1 MKGRLWPLVLVAGVL
16 LLTPGRALACLCVAP
31 GLPAE
36 EMARSAAVLA
46 GRVLRID
53 APRGGM
59 VSTGD
64 PVHVVF
70 QVERV
75 WKGPAVHN
83 LVIVTARHSVS
94 CGFPFEVGEEYL
106 VYARAAGGELH
117 TSICSRTAPLAAAA
131 VDLVALGPG
140 MAMVPAEAEPTAGR
154 WRAVLPLLLVAAAL
168 VAAAV
173 LIVRAA
179 RQVRRGGH

>member
-94 CGFPFEVGEEYL
+94 CGFPFEVGQEYL
-106 VYARAAGGELH
+106 VYARAVEGELH
-117 TSICSRTAPLAAAA
+117 TSICSRTAPLAAAGE
-131 VDLVALGPG
+131 DLAALGPG
-140 MAMVPAEAEPTAGR
+140 MAMAPAEAEP
-154 WRAVLPLLLVAAAL
+154 PAANAW
-168 VAAAV
+168 AAV
-173 LIVRAA
+173 PMILFAAGILAGAVITIRAA
-179 RQVRRGGH
+179 RQARSAKE

>member
-1 MKGRLWPLVLVAGVL
+1 MRRKLWLLVLVAGAL
-16 LLTPGRALACLCVAP
+16 LLAPGRARACLCAAVASP
-31 GLPAE
+31 GE

-53 APRGGM
+53 APQGAM

-106 VYARAAGGELH
+106 VYARAVEGELH
-117 TSICSRTAPLAAAA
+117 TSICSRTAPLSA
-131 VDLVALGPG
+131 VAEDLVALGPG
-140 MAMVPAEAEPTAGR
+140 MAMAPAEPEPPAGR
-154 WRAVLPLLLVAAAL
+154 WRGVLPLLLVAAA
-168 VAAAV
+168 VVTAAV

-179 RQVRRGGH
+179 RQARQGGH